1 MGAPLSVHVR
11 IIGLDELIKRFDSS
25 DPVIHREMKRAMTRA
40 VLGEL
45 ERMPGYPEPPG
56 GSTYRQTG
64 YLGRSMTSLVGRAP
78 GAESQVEG
86 DGDVIRGIVGTAVR
100 YAPYV
105 IGPAQAKVH
114 QGRWW
119 LLEETVRSHTREI
132 NAEFEEAEERI
143 MIYLAGKGD

>member
-1 MGAPLSVHVR
+1 MAGMTAHIR

-40 VLGEL
+40 VLCEL
-45 ERMPGYPEPPG
+45 ERMPPYPAKSDS
-56 GSTYRQTG
+56 STYVRTG

-78 GAESQVEG
+78 DAESTVEG
-86 DGDVIRGIVGTAVR
+86 EGDVIRGIVGTAVR

-105 IGPAQAKVH
+105 IGPAQAKAH
-114 QGRWW
+114 QGNWW